1 MSATNHDG
9 AAEPTTVAIPEL
21 TIQAIRDALNGLRYG
36 QVTVVVQDGRVM
48 QIDRT
53 ERHRL
58 PSDRA
63 SS

>member
-1 MSATNHDG
+1 MSVTNSEN
-9 AAEPTTVAIPEL
+9 AVESTAVAIPEL
-21 TIQAIRDALNGLRYG
+21 TIQAIRDALSGLRYG

-58 PSDRA
+58 PSERA

>member
-1 MSATNHDG
+1 MSVINSENPAD
-9 AAEPTTVAIPEL
+9 TTSVAIPEL

-58 PSDRA
+58 PNERT

>member
-1 MSATNHDG
+1 MSVINSENAADATV
-9 AAEPTTVAIPEL
+9 VAIPEL
-21 TIQAIRDALNGLRYG
+21 TIQAIRDALSGLRYG

-58 PSDRA
+58 PSERA